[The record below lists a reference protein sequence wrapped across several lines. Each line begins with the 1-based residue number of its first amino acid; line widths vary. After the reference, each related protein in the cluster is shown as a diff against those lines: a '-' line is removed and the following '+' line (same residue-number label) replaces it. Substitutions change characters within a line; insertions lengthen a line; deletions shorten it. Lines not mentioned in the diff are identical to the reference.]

1 MILRAALVDM
11 DGTIWESPLRMAAL
25 RQELGLPQDG
35 RPILH
40 AIADLPRGERERA
53 TQALQDHEAHAV
65 DRGALRPGTT
75 ELLRFLRRR
84 NLRCALITNNSRRSV
99 DLVLA
104 RHPLP
109 FDLVFTR
116 DDGPLKPDPQA
127 FLLPLARLGVPPEEA
142 IAIGDSHFDL
152 QAAVGAGIREVIL
165 VQPAEWMRGFFPP
178 GARPREVPT
187 LREAQALIVSLL
199 DGR

>member
-1 MILRAALVDM
+1 MVLRAALVDM
-11 DGTIWESPLRMAAL
+11 NGTIWESPLRMAAL

-40 AIADLPRGERERA
+40 SIADLPRGERERA
-53 TQALQDHEAHAV
+53 AQALQDHEAHAV

-152 QAAVGAGIREVIL
+152 QAAHAAGIRAVIL
-165 VQPAEWMRGFFPP
+165 VAPPPWVRPYFP
-178 GARPREVPT
+178 GDAAYHEVPD
-187 LREAQALIVSLL
+187 LAAAQKTIADLL
-199 DGR
+199 AK